1 MAIKQKL
8 GDLLVRD
15 GLITESDLRT
25 MLAQQRQHGGR
36 LGEHLVRVN
45 LCTEEQIAQA
55 LARQLN
61 IPFNDMSDPP
71 APALSKL
78 IPHEKA
84 TKFQALAMG
93 NNPFASRLPVA
104 FGDPTD
110 LKATMEIEKVVGRPI
125 QILSGPALLVRR
137 AIEAAYNSI
146 DLRDEGT
153 SEFQVTDVR
162 GGARSGGGR
171 RRAERE
177 RHRAHRGGA
186 GGAAGGD
193 SAAHR
198 ARRGA
203 GRFRRRG
210 AADGVGDGGPAHRA
224 RVLHARG
231 ADEEAPVLNFEAR
244 AAGADFAGARI
255 LEAETFGSG
264 QIDHRAVEERR
275 AGAIDRDAHCPRVDD
290 RVFGARFFH
299 EIEIVGE
306 AVAPAGD
313 DGDAQQPALDVGLR
327 GASLDCFDGA
337 LRDGQRLSLRHSQ
350 RLQFLV

>member
-104 FGDPTD
+104 FG
-110 LKATMEIEKVVGRPI
+110 EKVVGRPI

-162 GGARSGGGR
+162 GGARSVKVASRQPVPDAQEEDVAELSESDIEPIEEEPEAPQAAIPRRIAPGGARADSGDEALR
-171 RRAERE
+171 MVWAMADLLIEHGYFTRAE
-177 RHRAHRGGA
+177 
-186 GGAAGGD
+186 
-193 SAAHR
+193 
-198 ARRGA
+198 
-203 GRFRRRG
+203 
-210 AADGVGDGGPAHRA
+210 
-224 RVLHARG
+224 LMKK
-231 ADEEAPVLNFEAR
+231 
-244 AAGADFAGARI
+244 
-255 LEAETFGSG
+255 
-264 QIDHRAVEERR
+264 
-275 AGAIDRDAHCPRVDD
+275 
-290 RVFGARFFH
+290 
-299 EIEIVGE
+299 
-306 AVAPAGD
+306 
-313 DGDAQQPALDVGLR
+313 LR
-327 GASLDCFDGA
+327 S
-337 LRDGQRLSLRHSQ
+337 
-350 RLQFLV
+350 

>member
-110 LKATMEIEKVVGRPI
+110 MKATMEIEKVVGRPI

-162 GGARSGGGR
+162 GGARSVKVASRQPMPVAQEEDVAELSESDIEPIEEEPEAPQAAIPRRIAPGGARADSGDEALR
-171 RRAERE
+171 MVWAMADLLIEHGYFTRAE
-177 RHRAHRGGA
+177 
-186 GGAAGGD
+186 
-193 SAAHR
+193 
-198 ARRGA
+198 
-203 GRFRRRG
+203 
-210 AADGVGDGGPAHRA
+210 
-224 RVLHARG
+224 LMKK
-231 ADEEAPVLNFEAR
+231 
-244 AAGADFAGARI
+244 
-255 LEAETFGSG
+255 
-264 QIDHRAVEERR
+264 
-275 AGAIDRDAHCPRVDD
+275 
-290 RVFGARFFH
+290 
-299 EIEIVGE
+299 
-306 AVAPAGD
+306 
-313 DGDAQQPALDVGLR
+313 LR
-327 GASLDCFDGA
+327 S
-337 LRDGQRLSLRHSQ
+337 
-350 RLQFLV
+350 